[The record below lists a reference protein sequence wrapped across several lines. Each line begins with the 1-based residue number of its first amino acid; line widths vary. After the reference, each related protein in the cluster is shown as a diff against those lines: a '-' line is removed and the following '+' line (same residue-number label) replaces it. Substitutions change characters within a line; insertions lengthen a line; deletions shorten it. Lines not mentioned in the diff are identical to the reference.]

1 MVALVRSIGSLVAL
15 LSAFAP
21 ACALT
26 TPRSPG
32 RSLLVRG
39 RAKLLASAS
48 EGADATGTTPGPGL
62 QWFVKTETFCKPFP
76 VVKPHLEAHREWV
89 AGLRDGGYP
98 HPITSGYRVDSES
111 KPGGGGLMILAAPDH
126 ASALELVLQDPLVA
140 NECVEWQLN
149 GWVSEVGGITL
160 T

>member
-1 MVALVRSIGSLVAL
+1 MVALVSSLVV
-15 LSAFAP
+15 LSILAP

-26 TPRSPG
+26 TPRSPI
-32 RSLLVRG
+32 RPSLLGRG
-39 RAKLLASAS
+39 RAKLVASAS
-48 EGADATGTTPGPGL
+48 DGADATGATPGPGL
-62 QWFVKTETFCKPFP
+62 LWFVKTETFCKPFP

-98 HPITSGYRVDSES
+98 HPITSGYRVDAES

-140 NECVEWQLN
+140 NDCVDWQLN